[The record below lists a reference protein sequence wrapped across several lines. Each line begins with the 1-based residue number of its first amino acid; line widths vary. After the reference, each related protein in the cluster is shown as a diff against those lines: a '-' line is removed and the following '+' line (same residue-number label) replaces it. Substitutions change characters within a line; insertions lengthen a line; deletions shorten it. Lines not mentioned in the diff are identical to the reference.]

1 MMLTPDALAEAILYL
16 SQNPETAA
24 DMAEAALMR
33 LRRAFGMDP
42 GIARLSER
50 LTSMMQRA

>member
-1 MMLTPDALAEAILYL
+1 
-16 SQNPETAA
+16 
-24 DMAEAALMR
+24 MAEAALMR
-33 LRRAFGMDP
+33 LRRDFGMDP